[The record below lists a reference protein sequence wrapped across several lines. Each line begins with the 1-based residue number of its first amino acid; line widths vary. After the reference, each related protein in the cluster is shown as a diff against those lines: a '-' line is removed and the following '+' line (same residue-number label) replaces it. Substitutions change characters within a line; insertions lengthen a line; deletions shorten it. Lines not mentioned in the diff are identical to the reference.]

1 MDGKAAR
8 EPEAVA
14 VAVAVAVLVR
24 AKKEDLVEP
33 WIAIFANPLSLV
45 LLVPESVVAQAL
57 ANGHTTLKH
66 SALS

>member
-8 EPEAVA
+8 EPEM
-14 VAVAVAVLVR
+14 VAVAVLVR